1 MNVTSI
7 TSYILELEKLNEESR
22 TKIEQLKKLLN
33 EANEE
38 KVAALNKLN
47 SLYDTTT
54 RVTQKCVNQGIVD
67 RLLELGEMTSDFYK
81 AGAYQAAANVI
92 SSLDYEVESGESVL
106 HINGIGKGI
115 ATKIDEYLEEQDSDY
130 EESVASNDY
139 ESEDDDDFFISY
151 NDKLADIFDSLSYYE
166 DDEHKAKVYD
176 DAAYNI
182 SKLPFKVTNG
192 KELSKGPKKVPGIG
206 KSIAKIIDEFLETG
220 KVKKLENLKSASTNE
235 EIAWALNMC
244 ASEESDPHK
253 IRACK
258 RAAEIIGELDFEVTS
273 GEELAKGPHK
283 IEGIGKGIAKKIDEF
298 LQTGRKKCRLYKR
311 DEVVK
316 VAKKYG
322 IRGTEKLSVKELC
335 GGIKMRASLPTN
347 NYETLRAAKKT
358 TAAAKKRAEKKALDK
373 KVATNFMK
381 KMTTRIPS
389 PTAVQR
395 ARRNAKA
402 AIQNRVSYEQNKA
415 LAAVNQAS
423 PRAVMRVARELR
435 RLR

>member
-1 MNVTSI
+1 MNSTSI

-54 RVTQKCVNQGIVD
+54 RVTKKCVNQGIVD

-81 AGAYQAAANVI
+81 AGAYQSAANVI

-115 ATKIDEYLEEQDSDY
+115 ANKIDEYLEEQDSDY

-139 ESEDDDDFFISY
+139 ESDDDFFISY
-151 NDKLADIFDSLSYYE
+151 NNELADIFDSLSYYE
-166 DDEHKAKVYD
+166 DDEHKAKAYD
-176 DAAYNI
+176 HAAYNI

-253 IRACK
+253 IRAYK

-298 LQTGRKKCRLYKR
+298 LQTG
-311 DEVVK
+311 E
-316 VAKKYG
+316 
-322 IRGTEKLSVKELC
+322 
-335 GGIKMRASLPTN
+335 IKS
-347 NYETLRAAKKT
+347 KT
-358 TAAAKKRAEKKALDK
+358 
-373 KVATNFMK
+373 
-381 KMTTRIPS
+381 PS
-389 PTAVQR
+389 F
-395 ARRNAKA
+395 
-402 AIQNRVSYEQNKA
+402 
-415 LAAVNQAS
+415 
-423 PRAVMRVARELR
+423 
-435 RLR
+435 

>member
-1 MNVTSI
+1 MSPPLQVFIKPTTNMNVTSI

-235 EIAWALNMC
+235 EIAWALNTC

-253 IRACK
+253 IRAYK

-298 LQTGRKKCRLYKR
+298 IQTG
-311 DEVVK
+311 E
-316 VAKKYG
+316 
-322 IRGTEKLSVKELC
+322 
-335 GGIKMRASLPTN
+335 IKS
-347 NYETLRAAKKT
+347 KS
-358 TAAAKKRAEKKALDK
+358 
-373 KVATNFMK
+373 
-381 KMTTRIPS
+381 PS
-389 PTAVQR
+389 F
-395 ARRNAKA
+395 
-402 AIQNRVSYEQNKA
+402 
-415 LAAVNQAS
+415 
-423 PRAVMRVARELR
+423 
-435 RLR
+435 

>member
-1 MNVTSI
+1 MNSTSI

-33 EANEE
+33 EANKE

-115 ATKIDEYLEEQDSDY
+115 ANKIDEYLEEQDPDY
-130 EESVASNDY
+130 EESVASSDECTSDSESVASND
-139 ESEDDDDFFISY
+139 EFFVSY
-151 NDKLADIFDSLSYYE
+151 NKELADVLDSLCYYE
-166 DDEHKAKVYD
+166 TDEFKKKAYD
-176 DAAYNI
+176 DAAYTVY
-182 SKLPFKVTNG
+182 KLPFKVTDGDELARGPNKVPGIGKSIAAKINEFLETGKVKKLERLKRVAAVFEKTASICPLKKLEKQWSVVDETHDDYFAGGHNDALVRHLKNMASEESDEFKAAAYEKAADAIDTLNFKVTNG
-192 KELSKGPKKVPGIG
+192 EELSKGPKKVPGIG
-206 KSIAKIIDEFLETG
+206 KSIVRKIDDFLASQK
-220 KVKKLENLKSASTNE
+220 KVSFELESNPVSTNE
-235 EIAWALNMC
+235 EIAWALNTC

-253 IRACK
+253 IRAYK

-298 LQTGRKKCRLYKR
+298 LQTG
-311 DEVVK
+311 E
-316 VAKKYG
+316 
-322 IRGTEKLSVKELC
+322 
-335 GGIKMRASLPTN
+335 IKS
-347 NYETLRAAKKT
+347 KS
-358 TAAAKKRAEKKALDK
+358 
-373 KVATNFMK
+373 
-381 KMTTRIPS
+381 PS
-389 PTAVQR
+389 F
-395 ARRNAKA
+395 
-402 AIQNRVSYEQNKA
+402 
-415 LAAVNQAS
+415 
-423 PRAVMRVARELR
+423 
-435 RLR
+435 

>member
-115 ATKIDEYLEEQDSDY
+115 ANKIDEYLEEQDSDY

-139 ESEDDDDFFISY
+139 ESEDGDDIDFFISY
-151 NDKLADIFDSLSYYE
+151 NNQLADIFDSLSYYE
-166 DDEHKAKVYD
+166 NDEHKAKVYD

-182 SKLPFKVTNG
+182 SRLPFKVTNG

-206 KSIAKIIDEFLETG
+206 RVSPKSLMSFSRLARSRSSRISNLHLPM
-220 KVKKLENLKSASTNE
+220 KKLLGHLTHVR
-235 EIAWALNMC
+235 L
-244 ASEESDPHK
+244 
-253 IRACK
+253 K
-258 RAAEIIGELDFEVTS
+258 RATRIRSVHTS
-273 GEELAKGPHK
+273 AP
-283 IEGIGKGIAKKIDEF
+283 
-298 LQTGRKKCRLYKR
+298 R
-311 DEVVK
+311 
-316 VAKKYG
+316 
-322 IRGTEKLSVKELC
+322 KLSVNLILK
-335 GGIKMRASLPTN
+335 
-347 NYETLRAAKKT
+347 
-358 TAAAKKRAEKKALDK
+358 
-373 KVATNFMK
+373 
-381 KMTTRIPS
+381 
-389 PTAVQR
+389 
-395 ARRNAKA
+395 
-402 AIQNRVSYEQNKA
+402 
-415 LAAVNQAS
+415 
-423 PRAVMRVARELR
+423 
-435 RLR
+435 